1 MSSMNELRIKLK
13 LPPPYQIGVVVEDMD
28 KAVEYYSTIFG
39 IGPFTVYEFMPEKQ
53 WFLEKP
59 SSFKLKLGKAVWGDF
74 ELELLQPMEGE
85 SLHKDFLEN
94 YGEGM
99 QHLGFLVPNYDEMF
113 NKFKKA
119 GFQPLTRAETYVE
132 TYKGYLKACY
142 FDTRSVGG
150 IIFEIIWKSWVAMP

>member
-1 MSSMNELRIKLK
+1 MNSMEKLRMKLE
-13 LPPPYQIGVVVEDMD
+13 LPPPYQIGVVVRDMD
-28 KAVEYYSTIFG
+28 KAVTYYSSVFG
-39 IGPFTVYEFMPEKQ
+39 IGPFILYEFTPEKQ
-53 WFLEKP
+53 WLLEQP
-59 SSFKLKLGKAVWGDF
+59 SSFKLQMGKAIWGNI
-74 ELELLQPMEGE
+74 ELELIQPLEGE

-99 QHLGFLVPNYDEMF
+99 QHLGFLVHNYEEMF

-119 GFQPLTRAETYVE
+119 GFKPLTRVETYVE

-150 IIFEIIWKSWVAMP
+150 IIFEIIWKSWVNT